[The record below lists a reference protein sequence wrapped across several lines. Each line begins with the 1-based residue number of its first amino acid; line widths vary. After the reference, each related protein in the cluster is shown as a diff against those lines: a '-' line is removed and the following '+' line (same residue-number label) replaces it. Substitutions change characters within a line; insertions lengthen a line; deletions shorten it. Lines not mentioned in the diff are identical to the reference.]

1 MSYYDDDTDL
11 DFDTDYDL
19 LDSEEREMED
29 QDNADPQY
37 IIGDIAD
44 EWADSAYVDD
54 DDDAERD
61 CCD

>member
-37 IIGDIAD
+37 ISGD
-44 EWADSAYVDD
+44 EWADAAYVDD
-54 DDDAERD
+54 DDDTERD

>member
-29 QDNADPQY
+29 QDNAD
-37 IIGDIAD
+37 DRIASMED

>member
-11 DFDTDYDL
+11 EFDTDFDL

-37 IIGDIAD
+37 ITGDD
-44 EWADSAYVDD
+44 WADPASDD
-54 DDDAERD
+54 DDDDSERD

>member
-19 LDSEEREMED
+19 LDSEEQELED
-29 QDNADPQY
+29 QDNAD
-37 IIGDIAD
+37 DRIASIED

>member
-37 IIGDIAD
+37 ISGD
-44 EWADSAYVDD
+44 EWADSAFVDD

>member
-19 LDSEEREMED
+19 LDSEERELED
-29 QDNADPQY
+29 QDNAD
-37 IIGDIAD
+37 DRIASIED

>member
-44 EWADSAYVDD
+44 EWDSAYVDD

>member
-29 QDNADPQY
+29 QDNAD
-37 IIGDIAD
+37 DRIASIED

>member
-19 LDSEEREMED
+19 LDSEEQELED
-29 QDNADPQY
+29 QDNAD
-37 IIGDIAD
+37 DRIASMED

>member
-1 MSYYDDDTDL
+1 MSYYDDNTDL

-29 QDNADPQY
+29 QDNAD
-37 IIGDIAD
+37 DRIASIED

>member
-19 LDSEEREMED
+19 LDSEEQELED
-29 QDNADPQY
+29 QDNAD
-37 IIGDIAD
+37 DRIASIED

-54 DDDAERD
+54 DDDADRD